1 MKLPIRVL
9 MASEFV
15 FKGALPY
22 EDFRDYVH
30 SVVDAAGETV
40 CYTKNGYTKNGYT
53 KNGYFRM
60 SREDADLIV
69 AAVNGSVA
77 PHWHGSNAA
86 PSDVQVTMTTT
97 GTAQGGDGQ
106 APLSIDSGAA
116 LKVAERFGFPLN
128 EATLNFAHAIVKRA
142 DDLRARAEFQKDTA
156 KCRACNGND
165 CDMPCA
171 YPEGHSGCLRDE
183 KATPNDISAAIAV
196 TEEDAMD
203 TLVAVLNAIGYTEEF
218 VASHP
223 SLKVSEGVKLF
234 LADKAA
240 AVAVVEPIGYYTDWA
255 GERRYSRAPVEI
267 HELGLDLTFD
277 ADHRPEDYWHPLV
290 SPPAPIASA
299 SEGVP
304 FEPTEAMLNAARDW
318 SVKKYGIGVGNDGA
332 TGCWQAMLTAAH
344 PAAESLAAAVTRAAL
359 KDTP

>member
-60 SREDADLIV
+60 SREDEDLIV

-240 AVAVVEPIGYYTDWA
+240 AVAVVEPKEQINTEALRAHA
-255 GERRYSRAPVEI
+255 GKGWGEDCLLPKGTVRRIADELDALRAI
-267 HELGLDLTFD
+267 D
-277 ADHRPEDYWHPLV
+277 
-290 SPPAPIASA
+290 PAPIASA